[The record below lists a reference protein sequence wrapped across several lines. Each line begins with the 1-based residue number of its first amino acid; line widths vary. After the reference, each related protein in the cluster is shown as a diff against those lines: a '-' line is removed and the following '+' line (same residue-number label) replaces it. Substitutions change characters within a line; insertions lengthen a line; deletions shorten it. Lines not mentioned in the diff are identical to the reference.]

1 MSQYR
6 DPYTEQQQGG
16 HNLQHGDPS
25 YNQYDIRQPHQP
37 YDQGGFDP
45 YTTGEYRDD
54 PNANP
59 QATPYAPAAQEVNPH
74 GHSGFAKEIGHQ
86 PQDFKTWRRESTGG
100 LWTRGSRVSCI
111 GRFCCCTMMIA
122 VFLIVSILLAL
133 LMWVRPPDAIVGT
146 VGTSTTQNAVCQP
159 FLVYPHISYFYQV
172 QLNSGSITVNLGI
185 DLTVVNPNYFAVS
198 FKSINAN
205 AYYPINNT
213 LVGTGNETDITFN
226 SNSQTNFTFPFSLE
240 FSTNMS
246 SSTQIL
252 TDLATKC
259 GVGGGAVQDITV
271 DLDITLGLRVL
282 FFVVYPVL
290 SIPASFACPI
300 SASDISV

>member
-6 DPYTEQQQGG
+6 DPYSEQQQGVY
-16 HNLQHGDPS
+16 NQQHGDPS
-25 YNQYDIRQPHQP
+25 YNQYDTRQPHQA
-37 YDQGGFDP
+37 YDQGGYDP
-45 YTTGEYRDD
+45 YTMGEYRDD

-59 QATPYAPAAQEVNPH
+59 QVMATPYAPAAQEVNPH
-74 GHSGFAKEIGHQ
+74 GQSDFAKETGHQ
-86 PQDFKTWRRESTGG
+86 PQDFKTWRRENSGG

-146 VGTSTTQNAVCQP
+146 VGTSTTQNAV
-159 FLVYPHISYFYQV
+159 
-172 QLNSGSITVNLGI
+172 QLGSGSITVNLGI
-185 DLTVVNPNYFAVS
+185 NLTVVNPNYFAVS
-198 FKSINAN
+198 FKSIDAS

-226 SNSQTNFTFPFSLE
+226 SNSETNFTFPFSLE
-240 FSTNMS
+240 FSTDMS

-252 TDLATKC
+252 TDLASKC
-259 GVGGGAVQDITV
+259 GVGGGAVEDITI
-271 DLDITLGLRVL
+271 DLDIKLGLRVL

-300 SASDISV
+300 SASDISSLIPSITSLLP

>member
-6 DPYTEQQQGG
+6 DPHSEQEQGG
-16 HNLQHGDPS
+16 YNQQYGDAS
-25 YNQYDIRQPHQP
+25 YNPYNTRQPHQA
-37 YDQGGFDP
+37 YDQGGYDP
-45 YTTGEYRDD
+45 HTMGEYRDD

-59 QATPYAPAAQEVNPH
+59 QAIATSYAPPAQGVDPYGQSNY
-74 GHSGFAKEIGHQ
+74 AKETGRKH
-86 PQDFKTWRRESTGG
+86 QDFKTWRGENNAG

-111 GRFCCCTMMIA
+111 GRFCCCTLMIA
-122 VFLIVSILLAL
+122 VFLIISILLAL
-133 LMWVRPPDAIVGT
+133 LMWVSPPDAIVGN
-146 VGTSTTQNAVCQP
+146 VGPSTTQNA
-159 FLVYPHISYFYQV
+159 V

-185 DLTVVNPNYFAVS
+185 NLTVVNPNYFGVS

-213 LVGTGNETDITFN
+213 LVGTGQENAITFN
-226 SNSQTNFTFPFSLE
+226 SKSETNFTFPFALE
-240 FSTNMS
+240 FSTNMT
-246 SSTQIL
+246 SSTAIL
-252 TDLATKC
+252 SDLATKC

-271 DLDITLGLRVL
+271 DLDLTLGLRVL
-282 FFVVYPVL
+282 FFVIYPVL

>member
-6 DPYTEQQQGG
+6 DPYPEQQQGG
-16 HNLQHGDPS
+16 YDQQYGDAS
-25 YNQYDIRQPHQP
+25 YNQYDTRQPHQA
-37 YDQGGFDP
+37 YDQGDFDP
-45 YTTGEYRDD
+45 HTMGEYRDD

-59 QATPYAPAAQEVNPH
+59 QIITTSYAPEVNPH
-74 GHSGFAKEIGHQ
+74 EQSNFAKETGRQ
-86 PQDFKTWRRESTGG
+86 SQDFKTWRRENTGG
-100 LWTRGSRVSCI
+100 LWTRGSRISCL
-111 GRFCCCTMMIA
+111 GRFCCCTIMIA
-122 VFLIVSILLAL
+122 VLLIVSILLAL
-133 LMWVRPPDAIVGT
+133 LMWVRPPDAIVGN
-146 VGTSTTQNAVCQP
+146 VGPSTTQNAV
-159 FLVYPHISYFYQV
+159 
-172 QLNSGSITVNLGI
+172 QLGSGSITVNLGI
-185 DLTVVNPNYFAVS
+185 NLTVVNPNYFSVS

-259 GVGGGAVQDITV
+259 GVGGGAVQDITI

-290 SIPASFACPI
+290 NIPASFACPI
-300 SASDISV
+300 TASDISSLIPSVTSLLP

>member
-6 DPYTEQQQGG
+6 DPYSEQQQDS
-16 HNLQHGDPS
+16 HNQQYGDAS
-25 YNQYDIRQPHQP
+25 YDTRQPHQA
-37 YDQGGFDP
+37 YDQGGYDP
-45 YTTGEYRDD
+45 QTMGEYRDD

-59 QATPYAPAAQEVNPH
+59 QVAATSYAPAAQEMNPYEQPNY
-74 GHSGFAKEIGHQ
+74 AKKNGRQ
-86 PQDFKTWRRESTGG
+86 SQDFKTWRGENTAG

-133 LMWVRPPDAIVGT
+133 LMWVRPPDAIVGN
-146 VGTSTTQNAVCQP
+146 VGPSTTQNA
-159 FLVYPHISYFYQV
+159 V
-172 QLNSGSITVNLGI
+172 QLNSGSITVNLGVN
-185 DLTVVNPNYFAVS
+185 LTVVNPNYFGVS
-198 FKSINAN
+198 FKSINVD

-213 LVGTGNETDITFN
+213 LVGTGQETDITFN

-240 FSTNMS
+240 FSTNMT

-259 GVGGGAVQDITV
+259 GVGGGAVQDITI
-271 DLDITLGLRVL
+271 DLDITVGLRVL
-282 FFVVYPVL
+282 FFVVYPVV

-300 SASDISV
+300 SASDISSLIPSLTSLIP